1 MISAIVDER
10 GDRGLRRELG
20 VWDAIAVVVGAI
32 VGVGIFFTPS
42 RVVTLAGSGGGAM
55 TAWVLGGIAAMSGA
69 LTFAA
74 LGMKFPRNGGQY
86 VALREAYGP
95 GLGFVYVVC
104 NATAIQGGAIALI
117 ALVCVHNTAEAL
129 AMPGL
134 SPMAAGAGAG
144 AFIVSLC
151 AANILGVR
159 WGKRIQNATAIAKV
173 CTLLVIVAVAS
184 IFSERTAAE
193 VFAVTSEADRGWVQG
208 VVAALVPVM
217 FTFGGWQQVLWL
229 GGEVKEPS
237 KTLPRSVI
245 VGVAAVVVIYIL
257 VNGAYLAMLGPARV
271 SASAA
276 LAAEAVGEVAGDVG
290 GRMVAAGVAVSAF
303 GVLNAQLLSGPRL
316 VLALARDGN
325 FFARF
330 GRLHPRFATPAWAIA
345 LLGGVAGFILLAAGE
360 SGISAIDQILTGV
373 VLVDGLFFALTGLA
387 VPVLHARAKRRG
399 EDVSWGMTGLV
410 AALMFVAV
418 EVGVVIGAWL
428 DPQVR
433 AASLVG
439 LAWIVA
445 AVTLY
450 VLRFKRPRPS
460 EDARLSS

>member
-1 MISAIVDER
+1 MDDV

-42 RVVTLAGSGGGAM
+42 RVVTLAGSGAGAM
-55 TAWVLGGIAAMSGA
+55 TAWVLGGLAAMTGA

-86 VALREAYGP
+86 IALREAYGR

-104 NATAIQGGAIALI
+104 NATAIQAGAIALI
-117 ALVCVHNTAEAL
+117 ALLCVHNTAEAL
-129 AMPGL
+129 ALPTL
-134 SPMAAGAGAG
+134 SPVAAGAGAA

-159 WGKRIQNATAIAKV
+159 WGKRIQNATALAKV
-173 CTLLVIVAVAS
+173 CTLLVIVAVAAA
-184 IFSERTAAE
+184 FSDRSPSE
-193 VFAVTSEADRGWVQG
+193 VLEATSESNHGALSG

-229 GGEVKEPS
+229 GGEVKDPA
-237 KTLPRSVI
+237 KTLPRSV
-245 VGVAAVVVIYIL
+245 VAGVAAVVVIYIL
-257 VNGAYLAMLGPARV
+257 VNGAYLAMLGPAKV
-271 SASAA
+271 SGSAA
-276 LAAEAVGEVAGDVG
+276 LAAEAVGEAVGDVA

-325 FFARF
+325 FFAIF
-330 GRLHPRFATPAWAIA
+330 GRLHDRFATPVWAIV
-345 LLGGVAGFILLAAGE
+345 LLGGVACFILIAAGE

-387 VPVLHARAKRRG
+387 VPVLHLRAKRRG
-399 EDVSWGMTGLV
+399 EVVGWGMTGLI
-410 AALMFVAV
+410 AALIFVAV
-418 EVGVVIGAWL
+418 EIGVVVGAWL
-428 DPQVR
+428 DPDVR
-433 AASLVG
+433 SASLVG

-445 AVTLY
+445 ALTLY
-450 VLRFKRPRPS
+450 LVRFRRAEPEIRTPS
-460 EDARLSS
+460 AD